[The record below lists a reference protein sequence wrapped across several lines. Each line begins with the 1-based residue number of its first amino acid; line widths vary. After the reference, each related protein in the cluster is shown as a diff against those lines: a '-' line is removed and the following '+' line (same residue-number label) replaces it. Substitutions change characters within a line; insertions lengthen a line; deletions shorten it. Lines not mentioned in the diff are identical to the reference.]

1 MAPGAARARAG
12 GSLRS
17 RLSRGGRRMVTVVSG
32 NLHMVT
38 LAGPAT
44 GGLEPGV
51 FPSPRARLCGR
62 RLRLGWEARS
72 RGRGGGGG
80 DDGAGGTGDSAGTA
94 GPAQH
99 CPRLCPEGPLGVPG
113 PQARGRRWG
122 LGLDASSASHRGG
135 DFGNLGEP
143 RALGLGQRQCGSEV
157 PPGTPG
163 GWVGGPQ
170 GPQPSTSPPL

>member
-1 MAPGAARARAG
+1 
-12 GSLRS
+12 
-17 RLSRGGRRMVTVVSG
+17 MVTVVSG

-80 DDGAGGTGDSAGTA
+80 DDGAGGTGTAQGQRDLLSIAHACALRGPWACRDPRPGAGGGAWAWMPAPPLTA
-94 GPAQH
+94 AATLGISGNPARWAWGSVSVALR
-99 CPRLCPEGPLGVPG
+99 CRPGPLEAGWGAAGAAAFHITPTVIKETRG
-113 PQARGRRWG
+113 PQ
-122 LGLDASSASHRGG
+122 
-135 DFGNLGEP
+135 
-143 RALGLGQRQCGSEV
+143 
-157 PPGTPG
+157 
-163 GWVGGPQ
+163 
-170 GPQPSTSPPL
+170 